1 MEAKE
6 TAWQTAVERD
16 NTPNETQ
23 RQIAV
28 HFQESGDEA
37 LLAPYIER
45 YLTAAET
52 IWESKGVQRSR
63 VVLQWM
69 FPRTHATQAVL
80 DRVEQWLADNPAN
93 PGAVRFV
100 REGADDVRR
109 ALAAQKFDA
118 DADLTCPARR
128 IRYARDVDRVRP
140 RRLGGSRGPGLRRP
154 HPRDVSWGIG
164 AIRGWAG
171 PDSGRMAA

>member
-1 MEAKE
+1 M
-6 TAWQTAVERD
+6 
-16 NTPNETQ
+16 
-23 RQIAV
+23 

-80 DRVEQWLADNPAN
+80 DRVEEWLADNPAN

-118 DADLTCPARR
+118 AADLTCPARETA
-128 IRYARDVDRVRP
+128 IRYGRDVTAVRRRTRVTSRP
-140 RRLGGSRGPGLRRP
+140 YRVTSRGGRGLIRGGR
-154 HPRDVSWGIG
+154 G
-164 AIRGWAG
+164 AIRGGWR
-171 PDSGRMAA
+171 S